1 MYCLPQ
7 GGTVTSIL
15 KIDTNTNIATEF
27 GSIVD
32 KYISCGVASNGFI
45 YGFGFVT
52 GAFLKINIATDALTT
67 FGVQGDTISSTRT
80 FEYNGFMYG
89 FGGTT
94 ISKVNI
100 STDAV
105 SVITYASIGFVAG
118 FLDSTLA
125 QNGRFYFPPGSN
137 GDLWSYNPA
146 TNTATNEGFIEA
158 APQWGPVGISSTGIM
173 YAVPD
178 ITNEI
183 LELTINNISGV
194 PSKYFPIVITT
205 EESTLEDKFSP
216 ETLFRV
222 KFRLAN
228 RRKGIK

>member
-1 MYCLPQ
+1 MD
-7 GGTVTSIL
+7 SI
-15 KIDTNTNIATEF
+15 
-27 GSIVD
+27 
-32 KYISCGVASNGFI
+32 
-45 YGFGFVT
+45 
-52 GAFLKINIATDALTT
+52 
-67 FGVQGDTISSTRT
+67 
-80 FEYNGFMYG
+80 
-89 FGGTT
+89 
-94 ISKVNI
+94 
-100 STDAV
+100 
-105 SVITYASIGFVAG
+105 
-118 FLDSTLA
+118 LA